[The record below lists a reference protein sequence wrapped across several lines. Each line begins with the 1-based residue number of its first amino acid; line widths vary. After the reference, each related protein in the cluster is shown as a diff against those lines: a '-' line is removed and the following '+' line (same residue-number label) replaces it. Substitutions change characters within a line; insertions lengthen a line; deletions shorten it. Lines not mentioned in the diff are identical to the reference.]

1 MKGKIHLNLQKQN
14 DPESTDSN
22 TKDNQMVILEKANNE
37 IIAIPLQLIVSIR
50 ERKPLKIVYRSII
63 RINPIQTVKVL

>member
-1 MKGKIHLNLQKQN
+1 MKGKIHLNLQKQH